1 MKIDYLREAGFILDI
16 TVDLTQLD
24 EDVKS
29 EYLKRKNTE
38 QDYIDKH
45 LDVTILKYDKITNIT
60 FVLAKLDEDIIKEYK
75 AINEHPI
82 NQIVK
87 QLAEACD
94 ETRCDD
100 CPYYHEGICRLRRTN
115 LFPNTWSQLYVS

>member
-24 EDVKS
+24 EDVKR

-45 LDVTILKYDKITNIT
+45 LEVTILKYDKITNIT
-60 FVLAKLDEDIIKEYK
+60 FVLAKLDEDIIKKYK
-75 AINEHPI
+75 AIGEHPMKK
-82 NQIVK
+82 IVK
-87 QLAEACD
+87 QLAKTCD
-94 ETRCDD
+94 EIRCDD
-100 CPYYHEGICRLRRTN
+100 CPYYREGACLLKRTN
-115 LFPNTWSQLYVS
+115 SFPNMWSHLTLD